1 MTLGFQEDTMATA
14 AAQAPAET
22 DGHDHAAH
30 GYITEKD
37 AYLKRLKRIEGQAR
51 GLQRMVEEDKYCI
64 DILTQVSAMTKALQA
79 VAMGLR
85 EDQRGHRRG
94 LTARPLLSTGSAK
107 PFLAVHSRVLVGNL
121 GEAAQAETVMT
132 ETVSAILRD
141 RRVLATVAALAILA
155 VAAALVPRPSIIV
168 VREWAESMGPSFVVV
183 FFLTQAVLTIA
194 PVPRTVFTLSAG
206 LLFGPATGVAVTI
219 AATTVSAVL
228 ALLLVR
234 ALGRTAVQER
244 LTNPAVKSID
254 ARLARRGWLAVGSLR
269 LIAPA
274 PFALV
279 NYCSGLSA
287 VRLLPYTTAT
297 VVGILPGTI
306 AAVLFGD
313 ALTGRTNP
321 ALIVVTSAC
330 VAAGVAGL
338 LADARLPVS
347 QAQPNTADGASRSGR
362 LRRLLLPDRG

>member
-1 MTLGFQEDTMATA
+1 MPEQFPGASPPASSELSRARRPEGRGDATTPPSQVPRTYTSA
-14 AAQAPAET
+14 VDDSVGELSRC
-22 DGHDHAAH
+22 DGASPGAS
-30 GYITEKD
+30 
-37 AYLKRLKRIEGQAR
+37 
-51 GLQRMVEEDKYCI
+51 VI
-64 DILTQVSAMTKALQA
+64 DSS
-79 VAMGLR
+79 LR
-85 EDQRGHRRG
+85 SPRRG
-94 LTARPLLSTGSAK
+94 TQWVP
-107 PFLAVHSRVLVGNL
+107 
-121 GEAAQAETVMT
+121 
-132 ETVSAILRD
+132 AILRD

-155 VAAALVPRPSIIV
+155 VAAALVPRPSISV
-168 VREWAESMGPSFVVV
+168 VRDWAESMGPSFVVV

-206 LLFGPATGVAVTI
+206 LLFGPAAGLTVTI

-234 ALGRTAVQER
+234 ALGRTAVQAR
-244 LTNPAVKSID
+244 LTHPAVKAID

-287 VRLLPYTTAT
+287 VRLLPYTAAT

-313 ALTGRTNP
+313 ALTGQTNP
-321 ALIVVTSAC
+321 ALIVVTSVC

-347 QAQPNTADGASRSGR
+347 PAQIT
-362 LRRLLLPDRG
+362 

>member
-1 MTLGFQEDTMATA
+1 M
-14 AAQAPAET
+14 
-22 DGHDHAAH
+22 
-30 GYITEKD
+30 
-37 AYLKRLKRIEGQAR
+37 
-51 GLQRMVEEDKYCI
+51 
-64 DILTQVSAMTKALQA
+64 
-79 VAMGLR
+79 
-85 EDQRGHRRG
+85 
-94 LTARPLLSTGSAK
+94 
-107 PFLAVHSRVLVGNL
+107 LVGNL

-168 VREWAESMGPSFVVV
+168 VREWAVSMGPSFVVV